1 MTFKYTVIVPK
12 KYVPECRDL
21 QASLL
26 DLFNGVTRTICT
38 GFWRD
43 DEGKLISDYNMKYE
57 CIGKPNPSERERN
70 AQYDDVVGLCRAFR
84 KATDESC
91 VYLERSETSLEL
103 VV

>member
-1 MTFKYTVIVPK
+1 MAFKYTIIVPRQ
-12 KYVPECRDL
+12 YNECGDL
-21 QASLL
+21 QAGLL
-26 DLFNGVTRTICT
+26 ALFNGVTATQCT
-38 GFWRD
+38 GLWRD
-43 DEGKLISDYNMKYE
+43 DKGKLISDYNMKYE